1 MRHTGV
7 DTSVIPGMTPTAWSP
22 AYRYR
27 MPSPRPVTAR
37 GRFVDVALG
46 FAVLALGLLE
56 VWVPLSSRQGH
67 GSAVVSSVL
76 VLACACGV
84 AVRRL
89 NPLVVAV
96 AVFALF
102 VAGTASG
109 QLYVLFWGSF
119 LPFEILVFTLARN
132 GRGREPLWGAVAAAT
147 SLVVLDLTTPTL
159 QQAGEIAFH
168 WLVTLLAFGAGW
180 TLRTWE
186 RRADDSRRRAIDAE
200 VSAARR
206 EAAAIIDERTRIA
219 RELHD
224 VVAHAVSTI
233 VVQAGAAEQVVTED
247 PAHVRKALET
257 IRATGVDALSEM
269 RRMVL
274 MLRDPEDDADL
285 SPQPGIGSIPQLVEE
300 VRAAGLD
307 VAFATFGE
315 QRPLTPGLDLAAYRV
330 VQEALTNVR
339 KHAGATSAQ
348 VALRYDT
355 TELAVEVTDDGRGAS
370 DSPNGI
376 GTNGHG
382 LLGMRER
389 TSAYGGRLETES
401 RPGAGFTVRAVF
413 QTDSA

>member
-1 MRHTGV
+1 
-7 DTSVIPGMTPTAWSP
+7 
-22 AYRYR
+22 
-27 MPSPRPVTAR
+27 
-37 GRFVDVALG
+37 
-46 FAVLALGLLE
+46 
-56 VWVPLSSRQGH
+56 
-67 GSAVVSSVL
+67 
-76 VLACACGV
+76 
-84 AVRRL
+84 
-89 NPLVVAV
+89 VAV

-168 WLVTLLAFGAGW
+168 WLVTLLAFAAGW

-186 RRADDSRRRAIDAE
+186 RRADESRRRAIDAE

-247 PAHVRKALET
+247 PAHVQKALET

-274 MLRDPEDDADL
+274 MLRDPADDAAL
-285 SPQPGIGSIPQLVEE
+285 TPQPGIASIPQLVEGL
-300 VRAAGLD
+300 RAAGLD
-307 VAFATFGE
+307 VAFATYGE
-315 QRPLTPGLDLAAYRV
+315 PRPLTPGLDLAAYRV

-339 KHAGATSAQ
+339 KHASATSAR
-348 VALRYDT
+348 VALRFSS

-370 DSPNGI
+370 HSPDGTGI
-376 GTNGHG
+376 NGHG

-389 TSAYGGRLETES
+389 TVAYGGRLETES